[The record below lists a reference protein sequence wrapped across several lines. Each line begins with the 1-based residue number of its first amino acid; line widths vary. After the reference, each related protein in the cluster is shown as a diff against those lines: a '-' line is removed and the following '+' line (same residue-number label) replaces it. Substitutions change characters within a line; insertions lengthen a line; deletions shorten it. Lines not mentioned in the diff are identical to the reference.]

1 MNLNVQVKQAGK
13 KVNKI
18 KKVVMEIK
26 EPPKTVEELLI
37 AAVKQTRELF
47 VQKRKKSEKLEQGDL
62 SQVSLYNEEQIEDM
76 ASVGKVVFGF
86 SLNNRVPSEK
96 EAIETALQAFEDGL
110 VAIFIEGTRYEDI
123 KSPLAL
129 VGEETVTFVKL
140 TMLTGRL
147 W

>member
-18 KKVVMEIK
+18 KTVVMEIK

-37 AAVKQTRELF
+37 AVVKQTRELF
-47 VQKRKKSEKLEQGDL
+47 VQKHKKSEKLEQGDL

-96 EAIETALQAFEDGL
+96 EAIETAFQAFEDGL

>member
-18 KKVVMEIK
+18 KTVVMEIK

-62 SQVSLYNEEQIEDM
+62 SQVSLTTRNRSKTWQ
-76 ASVGKVVFGF
+76 AWAKSSSV
-86 SLNNRVPSEK
+86 SR
-96 EAIETALQAFEDGL
+96 
-110 VAIFIEGTRYEDI
+110 
-123 KSPLAL
+123 
-129 VGEETVTFVKL
+129 
-140 TMLTGRL
+140 
-147 W
+147 

>member
-18 KKVVMEIK
+18 KTVVMEIK

-37 AAVKQTRELF
+37 AAVKQTREFF

-76 ASVGKVVFGF
+76 ASMGKVVFGF
-86 SLNNRVPSEK
+86 
-96 EAIETALQAFEDGL
+96 
-110 VAIFIEGTRYEDI
+110 
-123 KSPLAL
+123 
-129 VGEETVTFVKL
+129 
-140 TMLTGRL
+140 
-147 W
+147 

>member
-18 KKVVMEIK
+18 KTVVMEIK

-110 VAIFIEGTRYEDI
+110 NWAFVVKELKNVAVLREKRRIVRQIQKDAPAGKRVY
-123 KSPLAL
+123 
-129 VGEETVTFVKL
+129 
-140 TMLTGRL
+140 
-147 W
+147 